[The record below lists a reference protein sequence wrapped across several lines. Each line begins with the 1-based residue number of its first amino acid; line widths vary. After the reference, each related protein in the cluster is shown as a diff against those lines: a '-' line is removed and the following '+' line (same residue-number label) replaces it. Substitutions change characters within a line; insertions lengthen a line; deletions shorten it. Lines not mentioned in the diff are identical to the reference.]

1 MGISQ
6 SFAVVAI
13 EGREPAT
20 SPGERLRGLE
30 FDALHF
36 KELLRKLGS
45 NGRHIRFVLRDY
57 SEVQTVLRVVYV
69 IGMVDVCF
77 MCGDIVFGASAA
89 RCVAL
94 PRLGQD
100 LCQVAHE
107 REHNPTIVLVE
118 RHFSRQARGVNGA
131 QCVADVYGQL

>member
-94 PRLGQD
+94 PRLEQD

-107 REHNPTIVLVE
+107 REHIPTIVLVE
-118 RHFSRQARGVNGA
+118 RRCSRQARGANGA
-131 QCVADVYGQL
+131 QCVAGVCGLL